1 MDTDKILQVVKEE
14 IAKNGGLLR
23 LKPSWVARTFLDGGK
38 RLGLKDEQYDVG
50 ERGMI
55 CERWLGSETQ
65 ADNEVKHPNEGL
77 SYIDLKGH
85 EILLRDAV
93 KAAGGEIMGAEYA
106 KDHKNLGRLAK
117 IYDYKGRIFYH
128 FHQTQD
134 EASKVG
140 ATSKEEAY
148 YYPEGVDLGPHPETF
163 FGVHPYIVE
172 QNKQDE
178 VLLPA
183 LKAWDTELILQH
195 SRAYL
200 NVPGEGFHLPAG
212 VLHAPGSAVTIELQ
226 EPSDVM
232 SVFQSN
238 VEGKPIS
245 KDLLFK
251 DVEKKAVAE
260 KHERAVLD
268 QLDWSING
276 DPYFY
281 ENRHTPP
288 VLIQENSNE
297 DAQEYW
303 IYYNTTRF
311 SGKKL
316 EVKPGKKVVSKDLGV
331 YNILVWRGKGK
342 ADTFEIEGQNFGI
355 DELLVTHDKAVKGVV
370 YENTGKEDL
379 IILKF
384 FGPDVNNPVIPYIPK
399 YPSR

>member
-1 MDTDKILQVVKEE
+1 
-14 IAKNGGLLR
+14 
-23 LKPSWVARTFLDGGK
+23 
-38 RLGLKDEQYDVG
+38 
-50 ERGMI
+50 
-55 CERWLGSETQ
+55 
-65 ADNEVKHPNEGL
+65 
-77 SYIDLKGH
+77 
-85 EILLRDAV
+85 
-93 KAAGGEIMGAEYA
+93 
-106 KDHKNLGRLAK
+106 
-117 IYDYKGRIFYH
+117 
-128 FHQTQD
+128 
-134 EASKVG
+134 
-140 ATSKEEAY
+140 
-148 YYPEGVDLGPHPETF
+148 
-163 FGVHPYIVE
+163 
-172 QNKQDE
+172 
-178 VLLPA
+178 
-183 LKAWDTELILQH
+183 
-195 SRAYL
+195 
-200 NVPGEGFHLPAG
+200 
-212 VLHAPGSAVTIELQ
+212 
-226 EPSDVM
+226 M

-316 EVKPGKKVVSKDLGV
+316 VVKPGKKVVSKDLGV